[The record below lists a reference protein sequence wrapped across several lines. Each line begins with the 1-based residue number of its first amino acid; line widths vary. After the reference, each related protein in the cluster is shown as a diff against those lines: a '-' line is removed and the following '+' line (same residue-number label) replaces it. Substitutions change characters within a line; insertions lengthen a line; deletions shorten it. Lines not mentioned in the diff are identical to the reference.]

1 MDNAFTYFSEYT
13 QTAVLP
19 PGWKS
24 WREIMLK
31 ALDQA
36 FDALRNQE
44 VPVGAVLIDT
54 HTGQII
60 GKGKNSPISL
70 SDPTAHAEITA
81 LRMASKIRQNYRLPG
96 TILAVTLEPCLM
108 CLGALVQARIEG
120 LVFGAKDPKAGAIC
134 SRVNYKQMDWIN
146 HKFWVLG
153 GVLEQECGSLL
164 KSFFALK
171 RKQTDR
177 A

>member
-1 MDNAFTYFSEYT
+1 LSIEFFT
-13 QTAVLP
+13 QTFYTAKLV
-19 PGWKS
+19 G
-24 WREIMLK
+24 LK
-31 ALDQA
+31 
-36 FDALRNQE
+36 
-44 VPVGAVLIDT
+44 
-54 HTGQII
+54 
-60 GKGKNSPISL
+60 
-70 SDPTAHAEITA
+70 
-81 LRMASKIRQNYRLPG
+81 
-96 TILAVTLEPCLM
+96 
-108 CLGALVQARIEG
+108 LVQARIEG